1 MAPSRNDDVTA
12 YCLACG
18 TELGLGG
25 RRYCSDA
32 CRQAGF
38 RRRHQPQLLQPPPL
52 PARQP
57 RRPVTVYECPDCG
70 QRQVGDQRCAD
81 CSTFMSRVGLGG
93 ACPHCDE
100 PVTINDLLPGTKGH
114 DMQYP

>member
-1 MAPSRNDDVTA
+1 MESSRNDGVA
-12 YCLACG
+12 AACLACG
-18 TELGLGG
+18 AALGPGG

-38 RRRHQPQLLQPPPL
+38 RRRHQPRLQPPPL

-57 RRPVTVYECPDCG
+57 RRPVTVYECPECG
-70 QRQVGDQRCAD
+70 QRQVGDQRCDD
-81 CSTFMSRVGLGG
+81 CGIFMSRLGFGG

-100 PVTINDLLPGTKGH
+100 PVTIDDLRPCAEGTE
-114 DMQYP
+114 MPSS